1 MVKRFHFLMAKRLN
15 HRGREPW
22 PKSARTWR
30 HVKVV
35 RSSGNCDDH
44 WAAPWYVFFWSSTI
58 LFMGDFIVNCS
69 GWFSG
74 WFYFMM
80 RWFWNCLVFLCSLT
94 GSLWKGLLVLGP
106 FFREWSSLWA
116 EQRPVPG
123 GNPDY
128 KGQSSQAGATQLG
141 DILLGEGPGTLA
153 SHHITSC
160 QIYNII
166 YYLILF
172 YIKLNH
178 IILASGW

>member
-1 MVKRFHFLMAKRLN
+1 
-15 HRGREPW
+15 
-22 PKSARTWR
+22 
-30 HVKVV
+30 
-35 RSSGNCDDH
+35 
-44 WAAPWYVFFWSSTI
+44 
-58 LFMGDFIVNCS
+58 MGDFIVNCS

-106 FFREWSSLWA
+106 FFREWSNLWA

-141 DILLGEGPGTLA
+141 DILLGEGPGTLT

-160 QIYNII
+160 QIYII
-166 YYLILF
+166 LYYIILYYIILYYYIILHYIILYYIILYFILF
-172 YIKLNH
+172 YYILCYY
-178 IILASGW
+178 IILYYILLHFVLFYYIVLYCFILYYIVLYCI